1 MKKTSKSLWQSLKDL
16 GKLSKND
23 KATSGNIGLKI
34 DDELSFDKS
43 KVAEKFNSFYTTV
56 ASKLVKKLPQSFI
69 KFGKNFVESFYRNKG
84 VFPNSYS
91 LSIVSENKVLKYL
104 NSLGINKATLD
115 GIPSRFVRDG
125 VSIIACP
132 LTHVINLSLIQGVA
146 PDDFFKSARVVP
158 LFKKNDKTEVGNY
171 RPVSILTIISKVFEI
186 VVYDQVESY
195 LGQKKLLYKFQS
207 GFRSRYSTDTCLT
220 HLTDFIKFQKDQGHF
235 VGMVLLDLQKAFD
248 TVDHGILLMK
258 LKALGLSQDVSRWFQ
273 SYLSDRQQLVDVSGT
288 LS

>member
-1 MKKTSKSLWQSLKDL
+1 M
-16 GKLSKND
+16 
-23 KATSGNIGLKI
+23 
-34 DDELSFDKS
+34 E
-43 KVAEKFNSFYTTV
+43 
-56 ASKLVKKLPQSFI
+56 KLPQSFN

-91 LSIVSENKVLKYL
+91 FLIVSENKVLKYL
-104 NSLGINKATLD
+104 NSLGINKATGLD
-115 GIPSRFVRDG
+115 GIPSRVVRDG
-125 VSIIACP
+125 ALIIDCP
-132 LTHVINLSLIQGVA
+132 LTHVINLSLNQGVV
-146 PDDFFKSARVVP
+146 PDDLKSARVVP

-171 RPVSILTIISKVFEI
+171 RPVSTLTIISKVFERF
-186 VVYDQVESY
+186 VYDQFESY
-195 LGQKKLLYKFQS
+195 LDQKKLLYTFQS

-220 HLTDFIKFQKDQGHF
+220 HLTDFIKFQMDQGHF

-288 LS
+288 LSSHANISYGFPQGSILGSLLFLILVGWLVLLLYVPSQQLWSLRDSQFT